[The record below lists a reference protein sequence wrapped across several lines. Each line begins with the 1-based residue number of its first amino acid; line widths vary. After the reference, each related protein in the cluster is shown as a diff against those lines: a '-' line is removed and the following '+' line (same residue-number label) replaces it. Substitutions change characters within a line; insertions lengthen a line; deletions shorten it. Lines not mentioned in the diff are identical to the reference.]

1 MYAWRFELSL
11 FGLLVLSI
19 AFTYSCLF
27 ECGVGGAICEAAL
40 NLVCLGF
47 SAKRNGSGVSAR
59 GKINR
64 WVGRKSQTT
73 PSTNTLK
80 LRVGINKKKKSKKR

>member
-19 AFTYSCLF
+19 AFTYSCLLS
-27 ECGVGGAICEAAL
+27 GVGGAICEAAL

-47 SAKRNGSGVSAR
+47 SAKRNGSEVSAR
-59 GKINR
+59 GKRKR

-73 PSTNTLK
+73 PHTNTLK